1 MSSLSIAGHEIR
13 RLLRDRALPVLL
25 GLLLVLAAYAAWN
38 GSAWVGQ
45 REAAIGLINAEEQ
58 DARDRSRGFVGKA
71 PSVLPRVQ
79 PVLPPG
85 AMAALSIGQA
95 DAYPYTAD
103 VVALGDRTQLLRHV
117 WSDIGN
123 PAVQA
128 AGRFDLAFVIVFLL
142 PLVILAATFDLWSRE
157 RERGITALVLSQPVA
172 AGRLIAVKAS
182 ARGAIVLLPALV
194 IILAVAAGSGATSP
208 SGLAVL
214 ALIVLAYGGFWL
226 ALAVLIGC
234 FARRTTEAAI
244 AAGALWLLIVV
255 MAPSLAL
262 AAVNLMVPP
271 PSQMQLATALKAQ
284 LADTARQQQQLRHA
298 AELPAS
304 RSPAPRIADAVRV
317 AYADL
322 VQADQAIA
330 PLIVAHAEA
339 ENARC
344 QALDRARL
352 LLPSVA
358 VQDALDRLAG
368 SDADRALAFQQQV
381 LAYWQARRQLHKG
394 YLDRDLPQTL
404 DEYDALPGFQFQETT
419 VALQC
424 GVLIDLAVLA
434 VAALL
439 LLIAAWS
446 MRRRLATP

>member
-25 GLLLVLAAYAAWN
+25 GLLAVLAAFAAWN

-45 REAAIGLINAEEQ
+45 REAAISLINAEEQ

-85 AMAALSIGQA
+85 PMAALSIGQA

-103 VVALGDRTQLLRHV
+103 VVALGDRSQLLRHV

-142 PLVILAATFDLWSRE
+142 PLVILATTFDLWSRE
-157 RERGITALVLSQPVA
+157 RERGITALMLSQPIA
-172 AGRLIAVKAS
+172 AGRLIAVKAL
-182 ARGAIVLLPALV
+182 ARAAIVLLPALA

-208 SGLAVL
+208 SGLAAL
-214 ALIVLAYGGFWL
+214 ALIVLAYGSIWL

-255 MAPSLAL
+255 MAPSLVL

-284 LADTARQQQQLRHA
+284 LADTARQQQLRHA
-298 AELPAS
+298 AASPAT

-317 AYADL
+317 AYSDL

-330 PLIVAHAEA
+330 PLIAAHTEA
-339 ENARC
+339 EDARR

-381 LAYWQARRQLHKG
+381 LAYWHTRRQLHKD
-394 YLDRDLPQTL
+394 YLDRDVPQTL
-404 DEYDALPGFQFQETT
+404 AEYDALPRFEFQDTAG
-419 VALQC
+419 ALQR
-424 GVLIDLAVLA
+424 GVLIDLAALA
-434 VAALL
+434 VATLL

>member
-13 RLLRDRALPVLL
+13 RLLRDRALPVLF
-25 GLLLVLAAYAAWN
+25 GLLVVLAAYAAWN

-45 REAAIGLINAEEQ
+45 REAAIALIKAEQQ
-58 DARDRSRGFVGKA
+58 DTQDRSRGFVGKA

-85 AMAALSIGQA
+85 AMASLSIGQA

-103 VVALGDRTQLLRHV
+103 VVALGDQTQLLRHV

-123 PAVQA
+123 PAAQA

-157 RERGITALVLSQPVA
+157 RERGIAALVLSQPMAV
-172 AGRLIAVKAS
+172 GRLIALKALT
-182 ARGAIVLLPALV
+182 RGVVVLLPAAV
-194 IILAVAAGSGATSP
+194 IITAVAAGSGATRP
-208 SGLAVL
+208 AGLAVL
-214 ALIVLAYGGFWL
+214 ALIVFAYGSFWL
-226 ALAVLIGC
+226 ALAVLIAC

-262 AAVNLMVPP
+262 AAVNLRVPP
-271 PSQMQLATALKAQ
+271 PSQMQLATNVKAQ
-284 LADTARQQQQLRHA
+284 LAETARHQSLRHSTQ
-298 AELPAS
+298 PPVP
-304 RSPAPRIADAVRV
+304 RSPSPRIPDAVRV
-317 AYADL
+317 AFADL
-322 VQADQAIA
+322 VMADQALAPMIA
-330 PLIVAHAEA
+330 AHAQA
-339 ENARC
+339 EDVRRR
-344 QALDRARL
+344 ALDRMRL

-368 SDADRALAFQQQV
+368 SDADRALAFQHQV
-381 LAYWQARRQLHKG
+381 LAFWQARRLLHKA
-394 YLDRDLPQTL
+394 YLDRDAPQTL
-404 DEYDALPGFQFQETT
+404 AEYDALPRFAFQER
-419 VALQC
+419 A
-424 GVLIDLAVLA
+424 GVLQRGVLADLAALA
-434 VAALL
+434 VSTLI

-446 MRRRLATP
+446 MRRRLAIP

>member
-25 GLLLVLAAYAAWN
+25 GLLVVLAAYAAWN

-79 PVLPPG
+79 PVLRPG

-142 PLVILAATFDLWSRE
+142 PLIILATTFDLWSRE
-157 RERGITALVLSQPVA
+157 RERGITALVLSQPIA

-182 ARGAIVLLPALV
+182 ARGAIVLLPVLA

-214 ALIVLAYGGFWL
+214 ALIVLAYGSFWL
-226 ALAVLIGC
+226 ALALLIGC

-255 MAPSLAL
+255 MAPSLVL

-271 PSQMQLATALKAQ
+271 PSQMQLATRLKAQ
-284 LADTARQQQQLRHA
+284 LADTARQQQLRHA
-298 AELPAS
+298 AEPPAT
-304 RSPAPRIADAVRV
+304 RSPRIADAVRA

-322 VQADQAIA
+322 LQADQAIA
-330 PLIVAHAEA
+330 PLIAAHAEA
-339 ENARC
+339 EDARR

-381 LAYWQARRQLHKG
+381 LAYWQARRQLHKD
-394 YLDRDLPQTL
+394 YLDRDVPQTL
-404 DEYDALPGFQFQETT
+404 AEYDALPRFEFQDTAG
-419 VALQC
+419 ALQR
-424 GVLIDLAVLA
+424 GVLIDLAALA
-434 VAALL
+434 VATLL

-446 MRRRLATP
+446 MRHRLATP

>member
-25 GLLLVLAAYAAWN
+25 GRLVVLAAYAAWN

-45 REAAIGLINAEEQ
+45 REAAIGLIHAEEQ
-58 DARDRSRGFVGKA
+58 DARERSRGFVGKA

-79 PVLPPG
+79 PVLPP
-85 AMAALSIGQA
+85 APMAAL
-95 DAYPYTAD
+95 
-103 VVALGDRTQLLRHV
+103 HV

-128 AGRFDLAFVIVFLL
+128 AGRFDLAFVVVFLL

-157 RERGITALVLSQPVA
+157 RERGITALVLSQPIA

-182 ARGAIVLLPALV
+182 ARGAIVLLPALA
-194 IILAVAAGSGATSP
+194 IIVAVTAGSGATSP
-208 SGLAVL
+208 SGLVVL
-214 ALIVLAYGGFWL
+214 ALIVLAYGSFWL

-255 MAPSLAL
+255 MAPSLVL

-284 LADTARQQQQLRHA
+284 LADTARQQQLRHA
-298 AELPAS
+298 AEPPAT
-304 RSPAPRIADAVRV
+304 RSPAPRIADAARV
-317 AYADL
+317 AYTDL
-322 VQADQAIA
+322 VQADQVIA
-330 PLIVAHAEA
+330 PLLAAHAEA
-339 ENARC
+339 EDARR
-344 QALDRARL
+344 QSLDRVRL

-381 LAYWQARRQLHKG
+381 LAYWQARRQLHKD
-394 YLDRDLPQTL
+394 YLDRDMPQTL
-404 DEYDALPGFQFQETT
+404 AEYDALPRFEFQETAA
-419 VALQC
+419 ALQR
-424 GVLIDLAVLA
+424 GVLIDLAALA
-434 VAALL
+434 VATLL
-439 LLIAAWS
+439 LLIAAGLL
-446 MRRRLATP
+446 RRRLGTP

>member
-1 MSSLSIAGHEIR
+1 MSSRSIAGHEIR
-13 RLLRDRALPVLL
+13 RLLRDRALLVLL
-25 GLLLVLAAYAAWN
+25 GLMVALAAYAAWN

-45 REAAIGLINAEEQ
+45 REAAIGLLKAEEQ
-58 DARDRSRGFVGKA
+58 DTKDRSRGFVGKA

-85 AMAALSIGQA
+85 PMAALSVGQA
-95 DAYPYTAD
+95 EAYPYTAD
-103 VVALGDRTQLLRHV
+103 VVALGDRSQLLRRV
-117 WSDIGN
+117 WSDVGN

-157 RERGITALVLSQPVA
+157 RERGITALLLSQPIE

-182 ARGAIVLLPALV
+182 ARAAIVLLPALA
-194 IILAVAAGSGATSP
+194 IIIGVAACSGATSP
-208 SGLAVL
+208 TGLAVL
-214 ALIVLAYGGFWL
+214 ALIVFAYGSFWI
-226 ALAVLIGC
+226 AVAVLIGC

-255 MAPSLAL
+255 MAPSLVL
-262 AAVNLMVPP
+262 AAVDLMVPS
-271 PSQMQLATALKAQ
+271 PSQMELATALKAQ
-284 LADTARQQQQLRHA
+284 LADTARQQKLRHA
-298 AELPAS
+298 AEPPAM

-322 VQADQAIA
+322 VQADQAIT
-330 PLIVAHAEA
+330 PLLAAYAEA
-339 ENARC
+339 EDARR
-344 QALDRARL
+344 QVLDRARL

-381 LAYWQARRQLHKG
+381 LEYWQARRQLQKD
-394 YLDRDLPQTL
+394 YLDRDEPQTL
-404 DEYDALPGFQFQETT
+404 AEYNALPRFEFQDTDGLPQR
-419 VALQC
+419 
-424 GVLIDLAVLA
+424 GVLIDLAALA
-434 VAALL
+434 AATLL

>member
-1 MSSLSIAGHEIR
+1 MSSLSIAGYEIR

-25 GLLLVLAAYAAWN
+25 GLLVALAAYAAWS

-45 REAAIGLINAEEQ
+45 REAAISLLKAEEQ
-58 DARDRSRGFVGKA
+58 TAKDRGREFVGKA

-85 AMAALSIGQA
+85 PMATLSIGQA
-95 DAYPYTAD
+95 EAYPYTAD
-103 VVALGDRTQLLRHV
+103 VVALGDRTQLLRRV

-128 AGRFDLAFVIVFLL
+128 AGRFDVAFVIVFVL

-157 RERGITALVLSQPVA
+157 RERGITALVLSQPIE

-182 ARGAIVLLPALV
+182 ARGAVVLLPAVV

-208 SGLAVL
+208 SRLSVL
-214 ALIVLAYGGFWL
+214 ALIVLAYGSFWL

-255 MAPSLAL
+255 MAPSLVL

-284 LADTARQQQQLRHA
+284 LAGTARQQRLRHA
-298 AELPAS
+298 AEPPATRSLP
-304 RSPAPRIADAVRV
+304 PRIADAVRM

-330 PLIVAHAEA
+330 PLIAAHEGAED
-339 ENARC
+339 ARREV
-344 QALDRARL
+344 LDRARL

-381 LAYWQARRQLHKG
+381 LAYWQARRQMHKD

-404 DEYDALPGFQFQETT
+404 AEYNALPRFEFQDTAG
-419 VALQC
+419 VLQR
-424 GVLIDLAVLA
+424 GVLIDLAALA
-434 VAALL
+434 VATLL

>member
-13 RLLRDRALPVLL
+13 RLLRDRALAVLL
-25 GLLLVLAAYAAWN
+25 GLLVVLAAYAAWN

-45 REAAIGLINAEEQ
+45 REAAIGLIDAEEQ

-71 PSVLPRVQ
+71 PSVLPRIQ

-95 DAYPYTAD
+95 EAYPYTAD

-123 PAVQA
+123 PAAQA

-157 RERGITALVLSQPVA
+157 RERGIAALVLSQPIS
-172 AGRLIAVKAS
+172 AGRLIAVKAF
-182 ARGAIVLLPALV
+182 ARGIIVLLPALV
-194 IILAVAAGSGATSP
+194 IIIGVAASSRAASP
-208 SGLAVL
+208 FGLAVL
-214 ALIVLAYGGFWL
+214 ALIVFAYGSFWL

-262 AAVNLMVPP
+262 AAVNLLVPS
-271 PSQMQLATALKAQ
+271 PSQMQLATELKAQ
-284 LADTARQQQQLRHA
+284 LADTARQQMLRHA
-298 AELPAS
+298 AEPPAT
-304 RSPAPRIADAVRV
+304 RSPAPRIADAARV

-330 PLIVAHAEA
+330 PLIAAHAEA
-339 ENARC
+339 EDARRL
-344 QALDRARL
+344 ALDRVRL
-352 LLPSVA
+352 LLPSVV

-381 LAYWQARRQLHKG
+381 LAYWQARRQLHEG
-394 YLDRDLPQTL
+394 YLDRDAPQTL
-404 DEYDALPGFQFQETT
+404 AEYDALPRFEFQETAG
-419 VALQC
+419 ALQR
-424 GVLIDLAVLA
+424 GVLTDLAALA
-434 VAALL
+434 VAILL

-446 MRRRLATP
+446 MRRRLAIP

>member
-1 MSSLSIAGHEIR
+1 
-13 RLLRDRALPVLL
+13 
-25 GLLLVLAAYAAWN
+25 
-38 GSAWVGQ
+38 
-45 REAAIGLINAEEQ
+45 
-58 DARDRSRGFVGKA
+58 
-71 PSVLPRVQ
+71 
-79 PVLPPG
+79 
-85 AMAALSIGQA
+85 
-95 DAYPYTAD
+95 
-103 VVALGDRTQLLRHV
+103 V

-142 PLVILAATFDLWSRE
+142 PLVILATTFDLWSRE
-157 RERGITALVLSQPVA
+157 RERGITALMLSQPIA
-172 AGRLIAVKAS
+172 AGRLIAVKAL
-182 ARGAIVLLPALV
+182 ARGAIVLLPALA

-208 SGLAVL
+208 SGLAAL
-214 ALIVLAYGGFWL
+214 ALIVLAYGSVWL

-244 AAGALWLLIVV
+244 ASGALWLLIVV
-255 MAPSLAL
+255 MAPSLVL
-262 AAVNLMVPP
+262 AAVNLMMPP

-284 LADTARQQQQLRHA
+284 LADTARQQQLRHA
-298 AELPAS
+298 AASPAT

-330 PLIVAHAEA
+330 PLIAAHTEA
-339 ENARC
+339 EDVRRR
-344 QALDRARL
+344 ALDRARL

-381 LAYWQARRQLHKG
+381 LMYWHARRQLHKD
-394 YLDRDLPQTL
+394 YLDRDVPQTL
-404 DEYDALPGFQFQETT
+404 AEYDALPRFEFQDTAG
-419 VALQC
+419 ALQR
-424 GVLIDLAVLA
+424 GVMIDLAALA
-434 VAALL
+434 VATLL